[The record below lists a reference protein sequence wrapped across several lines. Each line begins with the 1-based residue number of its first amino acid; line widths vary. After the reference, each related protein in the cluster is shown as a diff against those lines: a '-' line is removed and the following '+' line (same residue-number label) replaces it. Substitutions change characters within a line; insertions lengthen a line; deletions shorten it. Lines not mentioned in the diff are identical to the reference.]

1 MPVGVNHA
9 IEVIFHDYHFK
20 NKVVSV
26 AATPEEEELKR
37 TGGK

>member
-9 IEVIFHDYHFK
+9 IEVIFHDYHIK
-20 NKVVSV
+20 NKVVNA
-26 AATPEEEELKR
+26 AATPEEEGLKR

>member
-1 MPVGVNHA
+1 
-9 IEVIFHDYHFK
+9 VIFHDYHFK